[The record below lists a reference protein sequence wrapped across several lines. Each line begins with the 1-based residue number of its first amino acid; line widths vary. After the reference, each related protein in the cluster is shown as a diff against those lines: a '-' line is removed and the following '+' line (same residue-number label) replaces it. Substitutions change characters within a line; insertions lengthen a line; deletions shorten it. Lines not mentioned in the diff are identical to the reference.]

1 MTNESRGDFKPGPVS
16 SPPCS
21 MHEVDP
27 VYMGLVPAPDLQA
40 GPPSNAELGHLGK
53 ALLFDIPDAVVFAD
67 CDGLIRFWNG
77 GAVRIFGFTQPEAV
91 GQSLDIII
99 PERLRQRHWDGYHH
113 MMASGQSQHAAD
125 ELLAVPAISKSG
137 DSLSIQFTVAPVKC
151 AEGVLIGI
159 VAVMRDNTAT
169 FNELRRLRA
178 GK

>member
-1 MTNESRGDFKPGPVS
+1 MAKEKKVDFKPVTIS

-27 VYMGLVPAPDLQA
+27 AYMGLFPATSLQTGA
-40 GPPSNAELGHLGK
+40 LSGDELTHLGE
-53 ALLFDIPDAVVFAD
+53 AVLFDIPDAVVFAD

-99 PERLRQRHWDGYHH
+99 PERLRQRHWDGYHR
-113 MMASGQSQHAAD
+113 MMKSGQSEHAAD
-125 ELLAVPAISKSG
+125 ELLAVPAVSKSG
-137 DSLSIQFTVAPVKC
+137 KSLSIQFTVAPVKC
-151 AEGVLIGI
+151 PEGTLTGI
-159 VAVMRDNTAT
+159 VAVMRDFTAT
-169 FNELRRLRA
+169 FLELRRLRA